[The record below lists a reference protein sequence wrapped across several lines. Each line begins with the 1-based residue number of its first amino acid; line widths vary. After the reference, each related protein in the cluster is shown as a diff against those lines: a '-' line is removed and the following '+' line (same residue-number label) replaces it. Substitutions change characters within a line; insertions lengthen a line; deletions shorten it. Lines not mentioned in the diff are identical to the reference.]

1 MDDRTTSEHKKNAM
15 LQMSEMAAASGGQR
29 RPHPSGVANS
39 KKVSPGAGPHPAN
52 QYQQA
57 PMGTQVQPSSR

>member
-1 MDDRTTSEHKKNAM
+1 M